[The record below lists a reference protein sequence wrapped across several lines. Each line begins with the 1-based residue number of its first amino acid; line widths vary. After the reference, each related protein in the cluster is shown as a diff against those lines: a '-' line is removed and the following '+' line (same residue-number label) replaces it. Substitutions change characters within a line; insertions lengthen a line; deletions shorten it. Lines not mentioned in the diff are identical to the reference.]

1 MNWSRT
7 VIKRPVALTM
17 VVLVV
22 ILMGVVSL
30 SRLKVDLFPDMK
42 LPYAAV
48 ITSYSGAGPEEIE
61 KTVTKPLE
69 DALGTV
75 QGIKNIQSMS
85 MSGSSVIILEFNWG
99 QDMDFATLNIREKV
113 DQIEGRLPDAVDKP
127 MVMKMDPNMFPVMTL
142 AMHGDLDQQR
152 LKDIAENTVKNR
164 LERLDGV
171 AAVNVTGGLQRE
183 IQVLVDPGRLQTF
196 GLSINQVVQALQ
208 AENITSSG
216 GQVTDAGKKVLVR
229 VNGEF
234 NDLDQIR
241 QVGLTTP
248 AGAVVRLG
256 DVATVRDTTAEQ
268 QQFALFD
275 GKPAIG
281 LSIQKQTS
289 GNTVQIAH
297 AVKKAL
303 QELQRELPPGV
314 TIEPVNDQSKY
325 IEASINT
332 VYRDMI
338 LGGLLAMLIIFLF
351 LRNFRSTI
359 IIGLTIPISVITTFV
374 LLYFNHMTLNMM
386 TLGGLS
392 LGIGRMVDDAI
403 VVFDNI
409 YRHRQEGQD
418 AMTAAASGA
427 QEVTM
432 AVVASTLTTVGVFLP
447 IAFVEGLAAQIF
459 GPLALTVTCSL
470 LASLAVSLSV
480 TPALASRILRGT
492 LPPEATAARGLWQ
505 HLATGYW
512 MTRLSGFYRRFLAWA
527 LNHRKLVVAAV
538 FLIFAGSL
546 ALAPAVGFDFM
557 PQTDEGSISIT
568 IELPRGTEL
577 ATTAAMTDR
586 IVKLIQQQPEIQSI
600 YQEIGSGGGQN
611 SFLGG
616 ETPEMASIN
625 LTLVPLKQ
633 RQRSAAE
640 VAAAIRQSV
649 AGIAGARIT
658 VTPASS
664 FMGGTGESPVQ
675 VDIHGDDLKVLQDL
689 AEKVQEAVARVPG
702 TVAVDSSITRGRPQV
717 EILVDRDRAALYNLG
732 AAQIAAT
739 VSTAVGG
746 QVASRYRVGGDEY
759 DIRVQLPADRRQD
772 LNSLANLMVPSPR
785 GTQVPLKEIATLKMD
800 TTPSTINR
808 YNQDRVASITANLGD
823 RPLGAVMQDIRRE
836 VAGINLPPG
845 YSIEYTGQNQMMME
859 TFGQLGLALI
869 LAIALVYMIMAAQF
883 ESLLHPFVIMFA
895 IPMAITG
902 VILALLAT
910 GRTFDVVVFMGIIM
924 LVGIVLSNAIVLVD
938 YINILRRRGTPR
950 REAILIAGGN
960 RLRPILMTA
969 LVTILA
975 MLPLAMGIGEG
986 AEMNAG
992 LGTAVIG
999 GLTVSTILTLVL
1011 VPVLYTLFED
1021 LGRYLGRFLRLPGY
1035 RQKPE
1040 ASGAGTGTTAG

>member
-1 MNWSRT
+1 MNWSQA

-30 SRLKVDLFPDMK
+30 SRLKVDLLPDMK

-61 KTVTKPLE
+61 KTVTRPLE

-75 QGIKNIQSMS
+75 QGIKNIRSMS

-99 QDMDFATLNIREKV
+99 QDMDFATLNMREKI
-113 DQIEGRLPDAVDKP
+113 DQIQSRLPDGVDKP

-142 AMHGDLDQQR
+142 ALHGDLDQQR

-171 AAVNVTGGLQRE
+171 AAVNVTGGLERE
-183 IQVLVDPGRLQTF
+183 IQVLVDPARLQTF
-196 GLSINQVVQALQ
+196 GLSISQVVQALQ
-208 AENITSSG
+208 TENITSSG

-234 NDLDQIR
+234 NNLDQIR

-248 AGAVVRLG
+248 GGAVVRLG
-256 DVATVRDTTAEQ
+256 DVATVKDTTAEQ
-268 QQFALFD
+268 KQFALFD

-281 LSIQKQTS
+281 LSIQKQTN
-289 GNTVQIAH
+289 GNTVQISH

-303 QELQRELPPGV
+303 QELQQELPPGV
-314 TIEPVNDQSKY
+314 TIEAVNDQSKY
-325 IEASINT
+325 IESAINT

-351 LRNFRSTI
+351 LRSFRSTI

-409 YRHRQEGQD
+409 YRHRQGGQD
-418 AMTAAASGA
+418 AMTAAAGGA

-480 TPALASRILRGT
+480 TPALASRILKGN
-492 LPPEATAARGLWQ
+492 LPPEATAARGFWQ
-505 HLATGYW
+505 HLITGYW
-512 MTRLSGFYRRFLAWA
+512 MTRLSDSYRRFLAWA

-538 FLIFAGSL
+538 LLVFVGSL
-546 ALAPAVGFDFM
+546 ALAPAVGFEFM
-557 PQTDEGSISIT
+557 PQTDEGSISMT

-586 IVKLIQQQPEIQSI
+586 VVHLIQQQPEIQSI
-600 YQEIGSGGGQN
+600 YQEIGSGGGQS

-633 RQRSAAE
+633 RQRSATE
-640 VAAAIRQSV
+640 VAAAIRRSV

-658 VTPASS
+658 VTPTSS
-664 FMGGTGESPVQ
+664 FMGSTGQAPVQ

-759 DIRVQLPADRRQD
+759 NIRVQLPADRRQD

-785 GTQVPLKEIATLKMD
+785 GTQVPLKEIATLQMD
-800 TTPSTINR
+800 TTPSTIYR
-808 YNQDRVASITANLGD
+808 YNQDRVASITANLGN

-836 VAGINLPPG
+836 VARINLPPG

-895 IPMAITG
+895 IPVAITG

-1021 LGRYLGRFLRLPGY
+1021 LGQRLGRFLRLPGY
-1035 RQKPE
+1035 RQKLD
-1040 ASGAGTGTTAG
+1040 ASGVGTGTTAG

>member
-1 MNWSRT
+1 MSWSQT

-22 ILMGVVSL
+22 ILLGVVSL
-30 SRLKVDLFPDMK
+30 SRLKVDLLPEMK

-48 ITSYSGAGPEEIE
+48 ITSYSGADPEEIE
-61 KTVTKPLE
+61 KTVTQPLE

-75 QGIKNIQSMS
+75 EGVENIQSMS
-85 MSGSSVIILEFNWG
+85 MSGSSIILLEFTWG
-99 QDMDFATLNIREKV
+99 QDTDFATLDMREKI
-113 DQIEGRLPDAVDKP
+113 DLIEGRLPDAVDKP

-142 AMHGDLDQQR
+142 TMHGDLDQQQ

-183 IQVLVDPGRLQTF
+183 IQVLVDPGRLQAF
-196 GLSINQVVQALQ
+196 GLSISQVVQALQ

-234 NDLDQIR
+234 NNLDQIR

-248 AGAVVRLG
+248 RGVVVRLG
-256 DVATVRDTTAEQ
+256 DVAVVKDTTAEQ
-268 QQFALFD
+268 KQYALYN
-275 GKPAIG
+275 GKPAVG
-281 LSIQKQTS
+281 LAVQKQTD
-289 GNTVQIAH
+289 GNTVLIAH
-297 AVKKAL
+297 AVKEAL
-303 QELQRELPPGV
+303 GELQQELPPGV
-314 TIEPVNDQSKY
+314 IIEPVIDQSEY

-351 LRNFRSTI
+351 LRSFRGTI

-374 LLYFNHMTLNMM
+374 LLYFSNMTLNMM

-409 YRHRQEGQD
+409 YRHRQGGQD
-418 AMTAAASGA
+418 AMAAAAAGA

-432 AVVASTLTTVGVFLP
+432 AVVAATLTTVGVFLP
-447 IAFVEGLAAQIF
+447 VVFVEGMAAQIF

-470 LASLAVSLSV
+470 MASLAVALSV
-480 TPALASRILRGT
+480 TPALASRILRGD
-492 LPPEATAARGLWQ
+492 LPPEATTARGFRQ
-505 HLATGYW
+505 HLVTGFW
-512 MTRLSGFYRRFLAWA
+512 LTRLSDFYRRFLAWA

-538 FLIFAGSL
+538 FLVFVGGL
-546 ALAPAVGFDFM
+546 ALIPAVGFEFM

-586 IVKLIQQQPEIQSI
+586 IVKLIQQQPEIESI
-600 YQEIGSGGGQN
+600 YQEVGGGGGAS

-616 ETPEMASIN
+616 ETPEMANIN
-625 LTLVPLKQ
+625 LNLVDLNQ
-633 RQRSAAE
+633 RQRSTTE
-640 VAAAIRQSV
+640 VAAAIRRSV
-649 AGIAGARIT
+649 AAIAGAKIT
-658 VTPASS
+658 VTPSS
-664 FMGGTGESPVQ
+664 SLMSGVGMAPVQ
-675 VDIHGDDLKVLQDL
+675 VDIHGDDLEVLQDL
-689 AEKVQEAVARVPG
+689 AAKVQEAVARVPG
-702 TVAVDSSITRGRPQV
+702 TVNVDSSFTRGRPQV

-732 AAQIAAT
+732 AAQIAAA

-746 QVASRYRVGGDEY
+746 RVASRYRVGGDEY
-759 DIRVQLPADRRQD
+759 DIRVQLPEDWRQD
-772 LNSLANLMVPSPR
+772 LNALADLTVPSSLGAR
-785 GTQVPLKEIATLKMD
+785 VPLKEIATLQLT
-800 TTPSTINR
+800 TTPNTINR
-808 YNQDRVASITANLGD
+808 YNQDRVASITANLEN
-823 RPLGAVMQDIRRE
+823 RPLGEVIQDISRE
-836 VAGINLPPG
+836 VAGISLPPG
-845 YSIEYTGQNQMMME
+845 YSIEFTGQNEMMME

-883 ESLLHPFVIMFA
+883 ESLLHSFVIMFS
-895 IPMAITG
+895 IPVAITG
-902 VILALLAT
+902 VVLALLAT
-910 GRTFDVVVFMGIIM
+910 GRNFDVTVFMGCIM
-924 LVGIVLSNAIVLVD
+924 LAGIVLSNAIVLVD
-938 YINILRRRGTPR
+938 YINLLRRRGTPR
-950 REAILIAGGN
+950 RDAILIAGGN

-969 LVTILA
+969 LTTILA
-975 MLPLAMGIGEG
+975 MLPLAMGLGEG

-999 GLTVSTILTLVL
+999 GLLASTILTLVL
-1011 VPVLYTLFED
+1011 VPVLYTIFED
-1021 LGRYLGRFLRLPGY
+1021 LGQRLSRRFHFSR
-1035 RQKPE
+1035 RQTP
-1040 ASGAGTGTTAG
+1040 AGA